1 MRPVIRW
8 MRKHRRLTIGLAA
21 LLALVAVNVVAF
33 NQAWSMTHFA
43 ASGTRTSRP
52 EELGFL
58 DKVQVG
64 LIGVRLPKP
73 ANAIDPSHVGL
84 AFETVRFG
92 GSSGAE
98 LEGWFV
104 PHVEPRG
111 IVLFAHGYGACKS
124 SLLHEA
130 AAIHRLGYAA
140 FLIDFHGSGGS
151 EGRVTSI
158 GVREADDVA
167 DAVAWAGAKEPLVS
181 TQLLSAAPQFGEDL
195 SAELADLIRSVFVQD
210 LEHNEQHMQASQE
223 RGGRDRPGPLHL
235 PTAQPSYERL
245 AAFGLGSRLSFE
257 LPGNNAGHAG
267 HQQPSGDRGRR
278 LLLPR
283 LQL

>member
-111 IVLFAHGYGACKS
+111 IVLFAHGYGASKS
-124 SLLHEA
+124 SLLNEA
-130 AAIHRLGYAA
+130 AAIHRLGYAI
-140 FLIDFHGSGGS
+140 FLVD
-151 EGRVTSI
+151 
-158 GVREADDVA
+158 
-167 DAVAWAGAKEPLVS
+167 
-181 TQLLSAAPQFGEDL
+181 
-195 SAELADLIRSVFVQD
+195 
-210 LEHNEQHMQASQE
+210 
-223 RGGRDRPGPLHL
+223 
-235 PTAQPSYERL
+235 
-245 AAFGLGSRLSFE
+245 
-257 LPGNNAGHAG
+257 
-267 HQQPSGDRGRR
+267 
-278 LLLPR
+278 
-283 LQL
+283 